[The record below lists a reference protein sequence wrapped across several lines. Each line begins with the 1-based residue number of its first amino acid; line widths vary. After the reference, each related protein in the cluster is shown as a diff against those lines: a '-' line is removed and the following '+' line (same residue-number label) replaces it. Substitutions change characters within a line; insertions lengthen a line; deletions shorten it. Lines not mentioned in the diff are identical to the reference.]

1 METVILIIINWTLCY
16 TWTLKLYLEISQT
29 YPENTTMIIE
39 DANLEDGGV
48 YKVIA
53 SNKLGAN
60 ELTFTLVVGVYCVVQ
75 IFYLETACQLNYL
88 NYFKCMNLI
97 KRLALQLKKRLVDV
111 TFSLALSST
120 SDFMFFDKSEHLFK
134 YNRLSNTSFSLVF
147 TVFNST

>member
-16 TWTLKLYLEISQT
+16 TWTLKLYFDISQT

-53 SNKLGAN
+53 SNVLGAN

-75 IFYLETACQLNYL
+75 IFYLETA
-88 NYFKCMNLI
+88 
-97 KRLALQLKKRLVDV
+97 
-111 TFSLALSST
+111 
-120 SDFMFFDKSEHLFK
+120 
-134 YNRLSNTSFSLVF
+134 
-147 TVFNST
+147 